1 MHPEQASSASREE
14 IQETQLPLEPLTLP
28 RKELHQSETKPQ
40 DYQLGFFRPS
50 NPNLSIRAPQ
60 PCPPPHGEQKSTIA
74 GKKGMGGRRDARTL
88 PPKEMRSTSTDRTEP
103 PESPIPAA
111 AAAAADRT
119 GAAVEVTWPRL
130 PLPHSC
136 RLWFHLPPP
145 LPLSRML
152 QPPLACFPT
161 CASCRRSWPSLI
173 NRASSAVQHF
183 GLLVP
188 GSFRLLRSG
197 PAYAERGN
205 RQVKSPSD
213 IYGRSRAQFSCP
225 MLRVAYCIF

>member
-88 PPKEMRSTSTDRTEP
+88 TSKEMCSWRRLSQP
-103 PESPIPAA
+103 W
-111 AAAAADRT
+111 
-119 GAAVEVTWPRL
+119 AVWAGPNVRHLAKNYCSVAVTVTAT
-130 PLPHSC
+130 
-136 RLWFHLPPP
+136 
-145 LPLSRML
+145 
-152 QPPLACFPT
+152 QYFP
-161 CASCRRSWPSLI
+161 
-173 NRASSAVQHF
+173 V
-183 GLLVP
+183 
-188 GSFRLLRSG
+188 
-197 PAYAERGN
+197 
-205 RQVKSPSD
+205 
-213 IYGRSRAQFSCP
+213 
-225 MLRVAYCIF
+225 

>member
-111 AAAAADRT
+111 AAADRT
-119 GAAVEVTWPRL
+119 GAAVEVAWHRL
-130 PLPHSC
+130 PSSPV
-136 RLWFHLPPP
+136 LPPP
-145 LPLSRML
+145 VSPTTPSFSLQDAPAAAALLPHLRIL
-152 QPPLACFPT
+152 EAFLAL
-161 CASCRRSWPSLI
+161 AL
-173 NRASSAVQHF
+173 NRASFLTSSA
-183 GLLVP
+183 
-188 GSFRLLRSG
+188 
-197 PAYAERGN
+197 
-205 RQVKSPSD
+205 
-213 IYGRSRAQFSCP
+213 AQRFE
-225 MLRVAYCIF
+225 L

>member
-1 MHPEQASSASREE
+1 MGKK

-28 RKELHQSETKPQ
+28 RKELNQFKAKLNPKITNLASSGHPIQTSQSA
-40 DYQLGFFRPS
+40 RP
-50 NPNLSIRAPQ
+50 NR
-60 PCPPPHGEQKSTIA
+60 PPPHGEQKSTAA

-103 PESPIPAA
+103 PESPIPAAAAA

-197 PAYAERGN
+197 PAYAERAN
-205 RQVKSPSD
+205 RQVKESLGDPRLVKST
-213 IYGRSRAQFSCP
+213 ILGVHCT
-225 MLRVAYCIF
+225 LL